1 MNVYLHVDRQVGARL
16 NEQAAK
22 SLSLSVCSS
31 TGVLN
36 ACENENLMLN
46 VHDEERIREVRF
58 SIRNPSCI
66 RLTGRH

>member
-1 MNVYLHVDRQVGARL
+1 MNVYLHVDRQGGARL

-36 ACENENLMLN
+36 ACKNENLMLD
-46 VHDEERIREVRF
+46 VHDEELVREVF
-58 SIRNPSCI
+58 FQ
-66 RLTGRH
+66 L